1 MTKDELVHAF
11 EIAEESVAGF
21 APVGSFEMIL
31 AEALLTVRKSYDEDM
46 AVMMKRLERALEAT
60 PCEGAVK
67 VSPWEFSMLT
77 STDDSK
83 VGKPMVWSQ
92 WPIEEKNNDRT

>member
-1 MTKDELVHAF
+1 MTNDELIHAF

-31 AEALLTVRKSYDEDM
+31 AEALLTVRKAYNADM
-46 AVMMKRLERALEAT
+46 AVMMKRLERALEST
-60 PCEGAVK
+60 PCEGIVK
-67 VSPWEFSMLT
+67 VSPWEFNMLT

-92 WPIEEKNNDRT
+92 WPIEEKNNE

>member
-1 MTKDELVHAF
+1 MTNDELVHAF
-11 EIAEESVAGF
+11 EIAEESMAGF

-31 AEALLTVRKSYDEDM
+31 AEALLTVRKAYNADM
-46 AVMMKRLERALEAT
+46 AVMMQRLKRALET

-67 VSPWEFSMLT
+67 VSPWEFNMLT

>member
-1 MTKDELVHAF
+1 MTNDELIHAF

-31 AEALLTVRKSYDEDM
+31 AEALLTVRKAYNADM
-46 AVMMKRLERALEAT
+46 AVMMKRLERMLESSPSSSAMQ
-60 PCEGAVK
+60 
-67 VSPWEFSMLT
+67 VSPWEFNMLT
-77 STDDSK
+77 QGK
-83 VGKPMVWSQ
+83 EEVRGKPIAWSQ